1 MIYLALSFL
10 FYMGTLHDR
19 VIHYDLYLSTDGL
32 GQYVKFN
39 HERFRFTRTY
49 ALLRK
54 PLDSDVY
61 LLISITFVALSFEG
75 QTPGVT
81 CAMAVSTAWSDLC
94 RGVKQTSAAL
104 LYSIGRTEPSL
115 LTISLPLGSLGTLYS
130 IFVRT

>member
-19 VIHYDLYLSTDGL
+19 VIQDLYLSTDGL

-104 LYSIGRTEPSL
+104 LYSIGRTELSL
-115 LTISLPLGSLGTLYS
+115 LTISRLRGSLGTYS
-130 IFVRT
+130 IFVHT